1 MELLAPAGNWES
13 LQAAL
18 QAGADAVYFGVE
30 QLNMRARATMNFDLS
45 DLAQIKARCSHY
57 NAKAYLTLN
66 TILYDHDL
74 PLLQRTLRAAKEA
87 GMDGVIVSDQAA
99 IQATVDAGLPVH
111 LSTQLNI
118 SNIQTV
124 RFYAGFA
131 DVMVLARELTLPQ
144 MKAICQAI
152 EKQPILGPSGKPV
165 QIEVFAHGALCMA
178 VSGKCYLSLHAQNA
192 SANRGACIQQCRRKY
207 RVMDLED
214 GHELEIDNEFIMS
227 PKDLCTID
235 FLDELIATGVS
246 VLKIEGRGK
255 SADYVYTTTQ
265 CYREAIDAVATGQYN
280 PTAIARWKHR
290 LENVYN
296 RGFWGGYYLGRKLGE
311 WTNQPG
317 SSART
322 RKLLLGSCTRYF
334 PRLGVAEFL
343 LEQYD
348 LQQGDE
354 VLIMGEQ
361 TGYLETTVSSLHVND
376 SGAQPEAKQGDYIAI
391 PVPER
396 VRVGD
401 KLYKRLEVTV

>member
-30 QLNMRARATMNFDLS
+30 QLNMRARATMNFDVS
-45 DLAQIKARCSHY
+45 DLTQIKARCTHY
-57 NAKAYLTLN
+57 KAKAYLTLN

-87 GMDGVIVSDQAA
+87 GINGVIVSDQAA

-118 SNIQTV
+118 SNIKSV

-144 MKAICQAI
+144 MKAICDAI
-152 EKQPILGPSGKPV
+152 QKQPILGPSGQPIQV
-165 QIEVFAHGALCMA
+165 EVFAHGALCMA
-178 VSGKCYLSLHAQNA
+178 ISGKCYLSLHAQNA

-207 RVMDLED
+207 RVTDLED
-214 GHELEIDNEFIMS
+214 GHELELDNEFIMS

-235 FLDELIATGVS
+235 FLDELMATGVS

-265 CYREAIDAVATGQYN
+265 CYREAIDAVATGNYH
-280 PTAIARWKHR
+280 PAAVARWKHR

-348 LQQGDE
+348 IQPGDD
-354 VLIMGEQ
+354 VLIMGDQ
-361 TGYLETTVSSLHVND
+361 TGYLETSVTSLHVND
-376 SGAQPEAKQGDYIAI
+376 SGAGLHARQGDHIAI
-391 PVPER
+391 PVPSR

-401 KLYKRLEVTV
+401 KLYKRLEVMV